1 MLLNE
6 LLHESRTRKCVYVVF
21 FLFLFFLGGT
31 WVGKWLKSLT
41 SDNKSF
47 NNDVGSN
54 PDIHRKCSSC
64 QLLFIIKILV
74 CNVCCEN
81 VYLLK
86 EKHCRLFELTTSYL
100 YKTAI
105 LTKAFAIFNEC
116 KFLNRMGFFYLQFV
130 IPVGNWN

>member
-1 MLLNE
+1 MAPFVLLNE
-6 LLHESRTRKCVYVVF
+6 LLHESGTRKCVYVV
-21 FLFLFFLGGT
+21 LFGFFLGGT

-41 SDNKSF
+41 SENKSF
-47 NNDVGSN
+47 NNDVGSSS
-54 PDIHRKCSSC
+54 DIHRKSSSC
-64 QLLFIIKILV
+64 QLLFIIKIPL

-105 LTKAFAIFNEC
+105 LTKSFAIFNEC
-116 KFLNRMGFFYLQFV
+116 KFLNRMFFFTCNL
-130 IPVGNWN
+130 